1 MNDEAGRDAAR
12 ALRDTLDEAEGDQ
25 VGTWRREVEPHLELE
40 WLALSGLANTTILVT
55 REELEQVED
64 AMEELLAPYVLR
76 KDAPA
81 DDVPDGARPVRIRRH
96 ILPAAPEHDGDDG
109 PA

>member
-1 MNDEAGRDAAR
+1 VEDEAGRGAAQ
-12 ALRDTLDEAEGDQ
+12 ALRDVLDASEGDP
-25 VGTWRREVEPHLELE
+25 VGEWRREVEPHLDLA

-55 REELEQVED
+55 RTELEQVEM

-81 DDVPDGARPVRIRRH
+81 AEVPDGARMVRIRRH
-96 ILPAAPEHDGDDG
+96 VLPAARAQDD
-109 PA
+109 PT